1 MLSVDEVK
9 NIAKLARIG
18 LSDED
23 VPKYQK
29 DLSAILDFF
38 QGIGDRADRWGASD
52 GKYYWQIGCDA
63 RGCCFVGK
71 RCRARCFSCE
81 YARGERWIRES
92 EISVLKI

>member
-38 QGIGDRADRWGASD
+38 KELETVPTDGVLPMGNITGKSD
-52 GKYYWQIGCDA
+52 AMREDVVSSVSDA
-63 RGCCFVGK
+63 ERDVFLANMPAVKDGFVK
-71 RCRARCFSCE
+71 VK
-81 YARGERWIRES
+81 
-92 EISVLKI
+92 SVF

>member
-1 MLSVDEVK
+1 VK

-38 QGIGDRADRWGASD
+38 KELEIVPTDGVLPMGNITGKSD
-52 GKYYWQIGCDA
+52 AMREDVVSSVSDA
-63 RGCCFVGK
+63 ERDAFLANMPAVKDGFVK
-71 RCRARCFSCE
+71 VK
-81 YARGERWIRES
+81 
-92 EISVLKI
+92 SVF

>member
-9 NIAKLARIG
+9 NIAKLARVG

-38 QGIGDRADRWGASD
+38 KELEAVPTDGVLPMGNITGKSD
-52 GKYYWQIGCDA
+52 AMREDVVSSVSDA
-63 RGCCFVGK
+63 ERDAFIANMPTVKDGFVK
-71 RCRARCFSCE
+71 VK
-81 YARGERWIRES
+81 
-92 EISVLKI
+92 SVF

>member
-38 QGIGDRADRWGASD
+38 KELETVPTDGVLPMGNITGKSD
-52 GKYYWQIGCDA
+52 AMREDVVSSVSDA
-63 RGCCFVGK
+63 ERDAFLTNMPAVKDGFVK
-71 RCRARCFSCE
+71 VK
-81 YARGERWIRES
+81 
-92 EISVLKI
+92 SVF

>member
-9 NIAKLARIG
+9 NIAKLARVG

-38 QGIGDRADRWGASD
+38 KELETVPTDGVLPMGNITGKSD
-52 GKYYWQIGCDA
+52 AMREDVVSSVSDA
-63 RGCCFVGK
+63 ERDAFIANIPAVKDGFVK
-71 RCRARCFSCE
+71 VK
-81 YARGERWIRES
+81 
-92 EISVLKI
+92 SVF

>member
-38 QGIGDRADRWGASD
+38 KELSAVPTEGVLPMGNITLKSD
-52 GKYYWQIGCDA
+52 AFREDTVQSGSKVERDA
-63 RGCCFVGK
+63 LMANVPMTKDGFVK
-71 RCRARCFSCE
+71 VK
-81 YARGERWIRES
+81 
-92 EISVLKI
+92 SVF

>member
-1 MLSVDEVK
+1 MLTVDEVK

-38 QGIGDRADRWGASD
+38 KELEAVPTDGVLPMGNITGKSD
-52 GKYYWQIGCDA
+52 AMREDVVSSVSDA
-63 RGCCFVGK
+63 ERDAFLANMPAVKDGFVK
-71 RCRARCFSCE
+71 VK
-81 YARGERWIRES
+81 
-92 EISVLKI
+92 SVF